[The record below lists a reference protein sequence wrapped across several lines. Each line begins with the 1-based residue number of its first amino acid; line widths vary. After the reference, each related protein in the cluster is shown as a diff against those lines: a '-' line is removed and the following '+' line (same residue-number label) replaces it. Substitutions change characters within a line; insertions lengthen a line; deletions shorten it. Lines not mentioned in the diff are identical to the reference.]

1 MNESIFSEDLKYFE
15 SLENRKSY
23 SLQDEIVAYLESYDE
38 YHYVTEAQKKSLWV
52 KLKEFLTTLISSF
65 KTFQAT
71 LSIKIDNVL
80 EDGKI
85 EMRLRKMV
93 KDLEE
98 NKAKGSTKVITI
110 DVIKYKD
117 RYLECY
123 KDLWKY
129 ARKFEKV
136 KYDSVDKIDE
146 DLEMFNKLYKKYT
159 EELDEIGHE
168 KIEQDIQKVINF
180 CKNEIDKK
188 SAVFKTI
195 NDTSAKLQIMKK
207 DAELLETK
215 RNILGADVL
224 PKHIGL
230 IRRVVGAISRFVK
243 KCVVKF
249 ITTVVFIFA

>member
-1 MNESIFSEDLKYFE
+1 MNEQIFVENLNYFT
-15 SLENRKSY
+15 SLDFRNERKMR
-23 SLQDEIVAYLESYDE
+23 DKIVAYMESYNE

-71 LSIKIDNVL
+71 LSIKIDGIL

-93 KDLEE
+93 NDLEE
-98 NKAKGSTKVITI
+98 NKSKGSTKVLTI
-110 DVIKYKD
+110 DVIKYKN

-123 KDLWKY
+123 NSLWKY
-129 ARKFEKV
+129 AKKFENV
-136 KYDSVDKIDE
+136 QYDSVDKIDN
-146 DLEMFNKLYKKYT
+146 DLEIFNDLYQKYT
-159 EELDEIGHE
+159 KELDEIGHE
-168 KIEQDIQKVINF
+168 KIEKDIQEVIDF
-180 CKNEIDKK
+180 CKKEIDKK
-188 SAVFKTI
+188 SEVFKTI

-224 PKHIGL
+224 PKHVGF
-230 IRRVVGAISRFVK
+230 IRKIASSISRFVK
-243 KCVVKF
+243 KCITKF
-249 ITTVVFIFA
+249 ITSIVFLFA

>member
-1 MNESIFSEDLKYFE
+1 MNEMIFTEDLRYFE
-15 SLENRKSY
+15 TLEAKSECSLR
-23 SLQDEIVAYLESYDE
+23 DEIVAYFESYEE
-38 YHYVTEAQKKSLWV
+38 YHYITEAQKKTLWM
-52 KLKEFLTTLISSF
+52 KLKEFLSTLISSF

-110 DVIKYKD
+110 DVEKYKN

-129 ARKFEKV
+129 ARKFERV

-146 DLEMFNKLYKKYT
+146 DLEAFNRLYKKYT

-168 KIEQDIQKVINF
+168 KIEQDIEKVITF

-188 SAVFKTI
+188 SEVFKTI

-207 DAELLETK
+207 DADLLETK

-230 IRRVVGAISRFVK
+230 IRRVTGAISRFVK
-243 KCVVKF
+243 KCVTKF